1 MSAASAGRLA
11 LWPSID
17 LRGGRVVRLLKGEW
31 DAVTTFDADPVEV
44 AKTFEREGADGLHV
58 VDLDAAFGK
67 GTNKK
72 DIREILRVI
81 RIPVQIGGGMRSGK
95 AVEDFLEGVSGA
107 RAVVGSLPFLDRPA
121 FTHLLRKS
129 SSSSFPSTSL
139 PSSLA
144 SRIVVALDCKD
155 GRPTVRGWT
164 EDAGAGDAVSVARD
178 LAGLGVSA
186 LLVTDVARDGAML
199 GPNLALLS
207 AVRAVFPGE
216 ILASGGMRGPEDL
229 GPVDA
234 ALSGGPRGAIFGRA
248 LHAGA
253 TTVAALRSAR
263 DGVTA

>member
-1 MSAASAGRLA
+1 VSGASAGRLA

-17 LRGGRVVRLLKGEW
+17 LRGGRVVRLLRGDW
-31 DAVTTFDADPVEV
+31 DAATTFDTDPVEV
-44 AKTFEREGADGLHV
+44 AKTFEREGADGLHL

-67 GTNKK
+67 GTNSEE
-72 DIREILRVI
+72 IQTILRVI
-81 RIPVQIGGGMRSGK
+81 QIPAQVGGGMRSGQ

-121 FTHLLRKS
+121 FIHLLRK
-129 SSSSFPSTSL
+129 
-139 PSSLA
+139 
-144 SRIVVALDCKD
+144 RKEGIVVALDCKD

-178 LAGLGVSA
+178 LAALGVAA

-199 GPNLALLS
+199 GPNLSLLT

-234 ALSGGPRGAIFGRA
+234 ALAGGPRGAIFGRA

-253 TTVAALRSAR
+253 TTVAALRSSR

>member
-1 MSAASAGRLA
+1 MSAANAGRLA

-17 LRGGRVVRLLKGEW
+17 LRGGRVVRLLRGEW

-44 AKTFEREGADGLHV
+44 ARTFEREGADGLHV
-58 VDLDAAFGK
+58 VDLDAAFGR
-67 GTNKK
+67 GSNKVEIQK
-72 DIREILRVI
+72 ILRVI
-81 RIPVQIGGGMRSGK
+81 RIPAQVGGGMRS
-95 AVEDFLEGVSGA
+95 AEAIEDFLERVSGA

-121 FTHLLRKS
+121 FLNLLRK
-129 SSSSFPSTSL
+129 
-139 PSSLA
+139 
-144 SRIVVALDCKD
+144 RKEKIVVALDCKD

-164 EDAGAGDAVSVARD
+164 EDAGAGDAVSVAREM
-178 LAGLGVSA
+178 AALGVAA

-199 GPNLALLS
+199 GPNLSLLS

-263 DGVTA
+263 DEVTA

>member
-1 MSAASAGRLA
+1 MSGASAGRLA

-17 LRGGRVVRLLKGEW
+17 LRGGRVVRLMKGEW
-31 DAVTTFDADPVEV
+31 DAVTTFDTDPVEV
-44 AKTFEREGADGLHV
+44 AMTFEREGADGLHV

-67 GTNKK
+67 GTNAEE
-72 DIREILRVI
+72 IQNILRVI
-81 RIPVQIGGGMRSGK
+81 RIPVQVGGGMRTGK

-121 FTHLLRKS
+121 FLNVLRKS
-129 SSSSFPSTSL
+129 SSSS
-139 PSSLA
+139 SSPLA
-144 SRIVVALDCKD
+144 SRILVALDCKD

-164 EDAGAGDAVSVARD
+164 EDAGAGDVVSVARE
-178 LAGLGVSA
+178 LGELGVAA

-199 GPNLALLS
+199 GPNLSLLS

-216 ILASGGMRGPEDL
+216 VLASGGMRGPEDL

-234 ALSGGPRGAIFGRA
+234 ALAGGPRGAIFGRA

-263 DGVTA
+263 DGGAA

>member
-1 MSAASAGRLA
+1 MSGASAGRLA

-17 LRGGRVVRLLKGEW
+17 LRGGRVVRLLRGEW
-31 DAVTTFDADPVEV
+31 DAVTTFDANPVDV
-44 AKTFEREGADGLHV
+44 ARTFEREGADGLHV

-67 GTNKK
+67 GTNSEE
-72 DIREILRVI
+72 IQRILRVI
-81 RIPVQIGGGMRSGK
+81 RIPVQVGGGMRTSR
-95 AVEDFLEGVSGA
+95 AVEDLLERVSGA

-121 FTHLLRKS
+121 FIHLLRES
-129 SSSSFPSTSL
+129 SSSSSAL
-139 PSSLA
+139 GARL
-144 SRIVVALDCKD
+144 VVALDCKD

-178 LAGLGVSA
+178 MADLGVAA

-199 GPNLALLS
+199 GPNLSLLAS
-207 AVRAVFPGE
+207 VRAVFPGE

-248 LHAGA
+248 LYAGA

-263 DGVTA
+263 DVVAA

>member
-1 MSAASAGRLA
+1 MSGASAGRLA

-17 LRGGRVVRLLKGEW
+17 LRGGRVVRLMKGEW
-31 DAVTTFDADPVEV
+31 DAVTTFDTDPVEV
-44 AKTFEREGADGLHV
+44 AMTFEREGADGLHV

-67 GTNKK
+67 GTNAEE
-72 DIREILRVI
+72 IQNILRVI
-81 RIPVQIGGGMRSGK
+81 RIPVQVGGGMRTGK

-121 FTHLLRKS
+121 FLNVLRKS
-129 SSSSFPSTSL
+129 SSSS
-139 PSSLA
+139 SSPLA
-144 SRIVVALDCKD
+144 SRILVALDCKD

-164 EDAGAGDAVSVARD
+164 EDAGAGDVVSVARE
-178 LAGLGVSA
+178 LGELGVAA

-199 GPNLALLS
+199 GPNLSLLS

-216 ILASGGMRGPEDL
+216 VLASGGMRGPEDL

-234 ALSGGPRGAIFGRA
+234 ALAGGPRGAIFGRA